1 MVARL
6 PRSARALGHEPDAN
20 VDGEGTREPSLTK
33 ERIVFRRRGSSIASL
48 ADYRDLRT
56 YSPYSSEFIHECNR
70 TYITLRLITRRRP
83 WRPAR
88 RLTAAGLRAYALPT
102 YVRTAYLSMD
112 P

>member
-6 PRSARALGHEPDAN
+6 PRSARALGYEPDAN

-56 YSPYSSEFIHECNR
+56 SSEFIYECNR